1 MDGWLVGWLAGSF
14 VGCLA
19 GWLTGLAL
27 ALVCVAC
34 SNVIAIVV
42 VSVRSCCYCCF
53 CHHCRSRCRGACCC
67 RLQNE
72 KKKTNAK
79 TITTTPGKQSILT
92 HLLSFGLVC
101 LSSVVV
107 FVVARLLASH
117 CVFVSISTFCCYFP
131 LNGCWLFG
139 LLNGATCDRQI
150 DRPTKRPIDLSS
162 NRTSDLTTDRPLLP
176 MLCCFCCYW
185 PLVTAAQ

>member
-1 MDGWLVGWLAGSF
+1 MVGWLAGSF

-19 GWLTGLAL
+19 HGARTGLSMCGML
-27 ALVCVAC
+27 QRHCHCRRLRSLLLLLLFLSSLSFVVVVEELV
-34 SNVIAIVV
+34 VV
-42 VSVRSCCYCCF
+42 VS
-53 CHHCRSRCRGACCC
+53 
-67 RLQNE
+67 
-72 KKKTNAK
+72 KMKKTNAK

-92 HLLSFGLVC
+92 HLLSFGLVW

-150 DRPTKRPIDLSS
+150 DRPTNQTT
-162 NRTSDLTTDRPLLP
+162 NRS
-176 MLCCFCCYW
+176 F
-185 PLVTAAQ
+185 V

>member
-1 MDGWLVGWLAGSF
+1 MVGWLAGSF

-72 KKKTNAK
+72 KTNAK

-92 HLLSFGLVC
+92 HLLSFGLVW

-131 LNGCWLFG
+131 LNGGCWLFG

-150 DRPTKRPIDLSS
+150 DRPTNQTT
-162 NRTSDLTTDRPLLP
+162 NRS
-176 MLCCFCCYW
+176 F
-185 PLVTAAQ
+185 V

>member
-1 MDGWLVGWLAGSF
+1 MWHAPTSLPLSSSPF
-14 VGCLA
+14 
-19 GWLTGLAL
+19 
-27 ALVCVAC
+27 ALV
-34 SNVIAIVV
+34 VIAVFVITVVVVVEELVVV
-42 VSVRSCCYCCF
+42 VSKM
-53 CHHCRSRCRGACCC
+53 
-67 RLQNE
+67 

-92 HLLSFGLVC
+92 HLLSFGLVW

-150 DRPTKRPIDLSS
+150 DRPTKRPIDRSS